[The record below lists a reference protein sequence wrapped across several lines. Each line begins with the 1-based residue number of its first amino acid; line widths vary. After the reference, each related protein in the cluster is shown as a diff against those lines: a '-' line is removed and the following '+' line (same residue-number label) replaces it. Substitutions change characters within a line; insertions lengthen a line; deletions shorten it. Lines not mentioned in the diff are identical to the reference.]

1 MREGVIAVLMVIIA
15 AAIFLLI
22 LDSIL
27 PIELVVCRCECCR
40 GGG

>member
-1 MREGVIAVLMVIIA
+1 MWDDVIEILALIIA

-27 PIELVVCRCECCR
+27 PIELVISHCECC
-40 GGG
+40 GGGS